1 MKNLLVS
8 AGSTLG
14 TITDSSD
21 MLDNAKLG
29 DKVIACISSNGKV
42 VTATANYKADYRG
55 QAIQFVQ
62 GRGPGMNP
70 KLGLKLNPFK
80 LSYTI
85 NPYVAAVA
93 KVVKWGYSVGV
104 NATSSIILATDITA
118 NVGSI
123 IGVRIVSM
131 ELQKPAYTLGVPFNQ
146 VETQITATDTPLTI
160 QTRLKAKLDVL
171 FAKLGH
177 GLTAT
182 ATNSTLYYGFDFTA
196 DAGYSFTVMGYG
208 TAENTKV
215 AVTTKMVFSEGAATD
230 MMELEKTMAT
240 RDGYNASFHSNEE
253 LYTEESEVVTGATYD
268 ICIIES
274 EMDPQYEIFQDHAN
288 MLVRQ
293 WIIMPTGGVIGT
305 PQSFSGTT
313 TVTGVARV
321 PGTGIYLIADILDA
335 VKAANK

>member
-42 VTATANYKADYRG
+42 VTPTANFKADYRG

-62 GRGPGMNP
+62 GRGLGMNP

-80 LSYTI
+80 LSYLV

-93 KVVKWGYSVGV
+93 KVVKLGYAVGV
-104 NATSSIILATDITA
+104 NATSSIILAADVTA
-118 NVGSI
+118 NVGRI
-123 IGVRIVSM
+123 IGVRIISM
-131 ELQKPAYTLGVPFNQ
+131 ELQKPAYTLGIPFDQ
-146 VETQITATDTPLTI
+146 VETQVKIGDTPLTI
-160 QTRLKAKLDVL
+160 QTRLKAKLDIL

-177 GLTAT
+177 GLAAT
-182 ATNSTLYYGFDFTA
+182 TTNATVYYGFDFTA
-196 DAGYSFTVMGYG
+196 EAGYNFTVAGYG
-208 TAENTKV
+208 LAETAKVANTTKV
-215 AVTTKMVFSEGAATD
+215 VFPEGASAD
-230 MMELEKTMAT
+230 MLALEKRMAS
-240 RDGYNASFHSNEE
+240 RDGYNASYHSDQE
-253 LYTEESEVVTGATYD
+253 LYTEEWEVVDGATYD

-274 EMDPQYEIFQDHAN
+274 VMDPAYEIFQDHAN

-293 WIIMPTGGVIGT
+293 WIIMPSGGVIGT
-305 PQSFSGTT
+305 PEVPATDLLPK
-313 TVTGVARV
+313 VARV
-321 PGTGIYLIADILDA
+321 AGTGIYLIADILDA